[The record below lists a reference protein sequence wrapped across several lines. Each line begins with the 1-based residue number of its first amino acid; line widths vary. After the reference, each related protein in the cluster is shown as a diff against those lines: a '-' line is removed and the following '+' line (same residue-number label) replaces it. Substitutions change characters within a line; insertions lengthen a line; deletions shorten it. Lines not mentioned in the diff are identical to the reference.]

1 MRRRKRSLLSIT
13 LAGISLSDYP
23 TCLFLPLRECLV
35 TRNRAV
41 SCCGERVLKVHCM
54 HMLTLS
60 THTKT
65 EVKKRQEKVE
75 LVEGKKNSKQPGAH
89 QENKV

>member
-1 MRRRKRSLLSIT
+1 
-13 LAGISLSDYP
+13 
-23 TCLFLPLRECLV
+23 
-35 TRNRAV
+35 
-41 SCCGERVLKVHCM
+41 M

-89 QENKV
+89 QENKVD